1 MISTVGAKIIK
12 NSRDGKKID
21 FIWDLATKYGGEY
34 FNDLEKN
41 TYKKKHHFF
50 LDQKTSFYSHIYT
63 VKNKTKNIMVLTA
76 LSSHVFV
83 PRLLQK
89 IESEDMKI

>member
-34 FNDLEKN
+34 FNDLEKKHVS
-41 TYKKKHHFF
+41 KKKHRFFRINERHFI
-50 LDQKTSFYSHIYT
+50 HIF
-63 VKNKTKNIMVLTA
+63 I
-76 LSSHVFV
+76 
-83 PRLLQK
+83 P
-89 IESEDMKI
+89 

>member
-34 FNDLEKN
+34 FNDLEKKHVSKKTPFFFGSKDVILF
-41 TYKKKHHFF
+41 TYLYCKK
-50 LDQKTSFYSHIYT
+50 
-63 VKNKTKNIMVLTA
+63 
-76 LSSHVFV
+76 
-83 PRLLQK
+83 
-89 IESEDMKI
+89 